1 MSTLSVG
8 TPRLYLPN
16 PNRLTAAA
24 HAAIAATAVLIGC
37 GLALGG
43 STMPAKAV
51 GVCACVLA
59 LGHGFAAAWL
69 WLNWIIDADV
79 PGPLRH
85 SPRSVVDL
93 LSQRVIHGTY
103 VRPAGIVGLVLHK
116 FLPRVTYLSPGLRSP
131 SIGMGTA
138 AVGVILGCMAAA
150 ATPVALLLAV
160 PFLIEI
166 AARTVA
172 IWRASAGLPTAEGVA
187 EHLQH
192 LGDKGDPVG
201 LYQHV
206 RRTLE
211 GFRDNPVAHRYLV
224 DRSPNIAEL
233 VQDARVELEILV
245 ETQPE
250 PAAAGPRVNQ
260 VGMVLDLAAA
270 GVAVLGWI
278 CLAAAASAA
287 VSEGSANWIWAPY
300 VAGGAAQLVG
310 WRLLGAAKRVHN
322 TFWFSSE
329 IYWIRVDGSYNT
341 TRVGSR
347 DQRTSFQSDLHLR
360 LHTATIITESS
371 LGDGDGRTDGIL
383 HSPRWIITTEP
394 PTRLQPRSES
404 LLSKLHN
411 YQDLGGQA
419 RTTNLSSPEYHQH
432 VQRLQLE
439 TMVVEQARALAWQAA
454 VPGLG
459 GLASGAQQP
468 GLPQVASP
476 ALPAPA
482 SLGAMIPAG
491 KPTMIPGPRTL
502 PVPMPAR
509 PAVRASVPP
518 PPKPTTPPA
527 ATPPT
532 GTSGTKAGGGTSPL
546 AAVPPH
552 SGPKPPPPPPPRRTS

>member
-8 TPRLYLPN
+8 TSRVDLPN

-24 HAAIAATAVLIGC
+24 HASIAATAVLVGC

-43 STMPAKAV
+43 SSTPAKVV
-51 GVCACVLA
+51 GICACVLA

-93 LSQRVIHGTY
+93 LAQRVIHGTY

-138 AVGVILGCMAAA
+138 AVGVILGCVAAG
-150 ATPVALLLAV
+150 ATPVAVLPAV

-166 AARTVA
+166 VARMVA
-172 IWRASAGLPTAEGVA
+172 IWRASAGLPTADGVA
-187 EHLQH
+187 EYLQH

-201 LYQHV
+201 LHQHV

-211 GFRDNPVAHRYLV
+211 GFRDSPVAHRYLV
-224 DRSPNIAEL
+224 DRSPNVAEL
-233 VQDARVELEILV
+233 VQDARVELEVLM

-250 PAAAGPRVNQ
+250 PAAAGPRVDE
-260 VGMVLDLAAA
+260 VGMVLDLAGA
-270 GVAVLGWI
+270 GVAILGWI

-287 VSEGSANWIWAPY
+287 VGEGSANWIWAPY

-329 IYWIRVDGSYNT
+329 VYWIRVDGSYNT

-371 LGDGDGRTDGIL
+371 LGDSDGRPEGVL

-419 RTTNLSSPEYHQH
+419 RTTNLSSPEYQQH

-439 TMVVEQARALAWQAA
+439 TMVVEQARALVWQAA

-459 GLASGAQQP
+459 GLASGSQHP

-482 SLGAMIPAG
+482 SPATMIPAG
-491 KPTMIPGPRTL
+491 KPAVMPAARTL
-502 PVPMPAR
+502 PAPIPAP

-518 PPKPTTPPA
+518 PPRTPLKP

-532 GTSGTKAGGGTSPL
+532 GTSGTKAGGGTPPL
-546 AAVPPH
+546 ASAPLRG
-552 SGPKPPPPPPPRRTS
+552 GPKPPPPPPPRKTS